1 MSKLLLMA
9 GISFREAARRKI
21 LWTALIVGFL
31 LLLIFAA
38 GLRLQIDDFSNRTI
52 APFLRYQIM
61 SAMVMVGL
69 YTLDLLAL
77 VMTVL
82 CSVDAISGEISSG
95 TIHAIAT
102 KPIAR
107 WQILTGKWIGFAA
120 MIAAYLAIMFPAT
133 VAVSYWVGGIAP
145 DHALRGAF
153 LIYLECV
160 VALTV
165 TFMFGTWFSTLTNGV
180 LVLGL
185 CGFAFMGGWIEQ
197 MSGFTQSAR
206 LVNLGIASSIVMP
219 TEALWRRAVFEMQS
233 PLTGSLPFT
242 PFANVSVPSGAMI
255 VYASIFAAAAL
266 AVAIYRF
273 SQRDL

>member
-1 MSKLLLMA
+1 MSELLLMA

-82 CSVDAISGEISSG
+82 CSVDAISGEIASG

-107 WQILTGKWIGFAA
+107 WQILTGKWLGFAA

-133 VAVSYWVGGIAP
+133 VAVGSWVGGIAP
-145 DHALRGAF
+145 QHALRGAL

-165 TFMFGTWFSTLTNGV
+165 TFMFGTWLSTLTNGV

-206 LVNLGIASSIVMP
+206 LVDLGIASSLVMP

-233 PLTGSLPFT
+233 PLTGALQFT
-242 PFANVSVPSGAMI
+242 PFADVSVPSGAMVI
-255 VYASIFAAAAL
+255 YAAIFAIVAL
-266 AVAIYRF
+266 AIAVYRF